1 VYFSIYFPKIKI
13 YIFTKLYGNM
23 LSNDEVDIIIRE
35 KIAFKNPVIIGG
47 FIGQTPLGVTTS
59 SYIVESM
66 GMHEVAMVKSHH
78 IPPVTVFV
86 GGKMRNPFRIYSNS
100 DGSVMVIQAEVPV
113 DDEGLYTISEA
124 LFKWIKQF
132 KPKEFVVIDGVPVQD
147 IPEKRQAYL
156 VAGPSRLEELA
167 GKNIPPAEAALIAG
181 FGGAILNESLMSGMN
196 AIAMLTHVS
205 IQIPDPDAVLAIIDG
220 LNSIY
225 NLKIPTE
232 ILEKSVEKIHEQ
244 ISQIASEYKAS
255 QASDGDKEDP
265 MYR

>member
-1 VYFSIYFPKIKI
+1 MYFSIYFPKIKI

-132 KPKEFVVIDGVPVQD
+132 KPKEWHHASVYSSARSDGMPTNYYSIEEVKAVLNGKDPHYVTD
-147 IPEKRQAYL
+147 YNP
-156 VAGPSRLEELA
+156 EEL
-167 GKNIPPAEAALIAG
+167 KEKHEELIHTIEAYKKEHKT
-181 FGGAILNESLMSGMN
+181 NVN
-196 AIAMLTHVS
+196 
-205 IQIPDPDAVLAIIDG
+205 P
-220 LNSIY
+220 
-225 NLKIPTE
+225 E
-232 ILEKSVEKIHEQ
+232 IVEVYEGPF
-244 ISQIASEYKAS
+244 EYKES
-255 QASDGDKEDP
+255 IKSGGYFYTKYVKEEGKVVKKSNGWWYLPDGRRKKEIFKG
-265 MYR
+265 R